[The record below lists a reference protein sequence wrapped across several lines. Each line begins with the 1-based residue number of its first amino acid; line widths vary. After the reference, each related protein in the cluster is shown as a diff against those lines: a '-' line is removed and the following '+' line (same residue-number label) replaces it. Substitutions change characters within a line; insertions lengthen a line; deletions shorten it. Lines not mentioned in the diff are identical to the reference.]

1 MTSVAADRP
10 EPTGRYADYRA
21 IRFERSGP
29 ILQVVIDHPDSALNV
44 VDELLHGE
52 LTRMAGD
59 LRAELD
65 ARAIVL
71 TGAGDA
77 FSAGGDLGWFP
88 QLRSVEA
95 LARLQFDARSLVLDF
110 LDIPCPVI
118 AALPGPAVGLGA
130 TLALLCDGLIMA
142 DTATLADPH
151 VSVGLVA
158 GDGGAAVWP
167 LALGPAR
174 AKQYLF
180 TGAAV
185 DADAALSMGLATQVV
200 PPARLQ
206 EAAMTQARTIAA
218 QPPLAVR
225 YTKLA
230 VNKLLRE
237 AIERTLDVSAG
248 YELLTFLSEDHAEA
262 VEAFTQRRPGQY
274 EGR

>member
-1 MTSVAADRP
+1 MTAAPDDGY
-10 EPTGRYADYRA
+10 ETL
-21 IRFERSGP
+21 RFERSGP
-29 ILQVVIDHPDSALNV
+29 ILRVVIDHPHSDLNV
-44 VDELLHGE
+44 VDHLLHRE
-52 LTRMAGD
+52 LTRMA
-59 LRAELD
+59 AELRTEDD

-71 TGAGDA
+71 TAAGAT

-88 QLRSVEA
+88 HLRSVEA
-95 LARLQFDARSLVLDF
+95 LARLQLDARSLVLDF

-174 AKQYLF
+174 AKQYLL

-185 DADAALSMGLATQVV
+185 DADAALAMGLATDVV
-200 PPARLQ
+200 SRTGLDA
-206 EAAMTQARTIAA
+206 AAMAYAQRLAA

-230 VNKLLRE
+230 VNKLVRE
-237 AIERTLDVSAG
+237 AVERTFDTSAG
-248 YELLTFLSEDHAEA
+248 YELLTFLSEDHREA
-262 VEAFTQRRPGQY
+262 VDAFTQRRPGRF

>member
-1 MTSVAADRP
+1 MTASDANRP
-10 EPTGRYADYRA
+10 DPTARYTGYRA
-21 IRFERSGP
+21 IRFERSGS

-44 VDELLHGE
+44 VDQLLHGE

-95 LARLQFDARSLVLDF
+95 LARLQVDARSLVLDF

-158 GDGGAAVWP
+158 GDGGTAVWP

-185 DADAALSMGLATQVV
+185 DADAALAMGLATQVV
-200 PPARLQ
+200 PLAELQ
-206 EAAMTQARTIAA
+206 DAAMAQARAIAA

-230 VNKLLRE
+230 VNKLMRE
-237 AIERTLDVSAG
+237 AIERTLDASAG

-262 VEAFTQRRPGQY
+262 VDAFTQRRPGQY
-274 EGR
+274 GGR

>member
-1 MTSVAADRP
+1 MTRSPA
-10 EPTGRYADYRA
+10 EPPDPPGSDGEYETL
-21 IRFERSGP
+21 RFEWSGP
-29 ILQVVIDHPDSALNV
+29 ILRVVIDHPHSELNV
-44 VDELLHGE
+44 VDHLLHGE
-52 LTRMAGD
+52 LTRMAAR
-59 LRAELD
+59 LRAEHD

-71 TGAGDA
+71 TAAGDT

-88 QLRSVEA
+88 RLRSVEA
-95 LARLQFDARSLVLDF
+95 LARLQLDARSLVLDF

-130 TLALLCDGLIMA
+130 TLALLCDGLVMA
-142 DTATLADPH
+142 DTATIADPH

-158 GDGGAAVWP
+158 GDGGTAVWP

-185 DADAALSMGLATQVV
+185 DADAALAMGLATRVV
-200 PPARLQ
+200 TREQLDEVAMEHAR
-206 EAAMTQARTIAA
+206 RIAA

-230 VNKLLRE
+230 VNKLIRDAVE
-237 AIERTLDVSAG
+237 HTFDAAAG
-248 YELLTFLSEDHAEA
+248 YELLTFLSEDHLEA
-262 VEAFTQRRPGQY
+262 VDAFTQRRPGRY